1 MVKINELIY
10 SLNSIARSG
19 WMIKGV
25 EPCKAETVSQ
35 HLFASA
41 LIALEI
47 SSSLENV
54 DKYKAA
60 SIALIHDIGESI
72 IGDISKTA
80 SVNKSK
86 TEKEAIEK
94 IDVNKDIKQLYTL
107 YESGNTLE
115 GIIAK
120 ISDLLSTYLISLK
133 YEKEGYNVREIK
145 NNVREQIILLSKKYN
160 IENNVIKFLKKIED

>member
-54 DKYKAA
+54 D
-60 SIALIHDIGESI
+60 
-72 IGDISKTA
+72 
-80 SVNKSK
+80 N
-86 TEKEAIEK
+86 
-94 IDVNKDIKQLYTL
+94 IKQH
-107 YESGNTLE
+107 
-115 GIIAK
+115 
-120 ISDLLSTYLISLK
+120 
-133 YEKEGYNVREIK
+133 
-145 NNVREQIILLSKKYN
+145 Q
-160 IENNVIKFLKKIED
+160 